1 MDLQKDKIV
10 HRYSFNKSVICID
23 KIVNRYNTG
32 VKITLQISDDV
43 FVHRNYHAAT
53 NAKQEV

>member
-1 MDLQKDKIV
+1 M
-10 HRYSFNKSVICID
+10 D
-23 KIVNRYNTG
+23 KIVNRYNIG

-53 NAKQEV
+53 NANQEV